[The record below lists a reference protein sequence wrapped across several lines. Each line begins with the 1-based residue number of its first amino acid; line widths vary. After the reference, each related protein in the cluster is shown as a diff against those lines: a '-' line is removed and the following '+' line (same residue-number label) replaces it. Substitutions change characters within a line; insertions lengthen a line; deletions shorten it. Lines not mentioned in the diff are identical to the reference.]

1 VPDRSASVPVRSSRG
16 RVVDGDAVR
25 RETDRQRRA
34 AHAGQAADR
43 LRRLDEDRRRPRR
56 PEDLVVEADDRVADH
71 VAEPALCLPA
81 ARPAGQLEG
90 EEGIL
95 VGAKAGLV
103 SRVHVA
109 TVADLSSAVAGTK
122 RERLARAPRIPGM
135 DDQRAQLDDR
145 RTADRARFARL
156 VARPEPE
163 IDLAVGALLIA
174 GLGRPPVAD
183 HEILGELDA
192 IAERVRIRLDA
203 GDPTPAVVGRL
214 HDVLYRELGFRG
226 PTAAEYGDPANS
238 HLDEVVVRRVG
249 LPISLAIVELEV
261 AARVGLTLTGIGLPG
276 HFIVGGPDGLL
287 IDPADGGRALTPDDC
302 QALIRRA
309 IGDGVLFHV
318 GMLRPTGRREIL
330 ARVLR
335 NLKAARLAR
344 RDWPAALD
352 AIDLLVVLEPTDPE
366 HGRDRGLLLG
376 RMGRFTDAVSALGRY
391 LEERPDA
398 HDVSDV
404 RQVRGIFAGRLN

>member
-1 VPDRSASVPVRSSRG
+1 
-16 RVVDGDAVR
+16 
-25 RETDRQRRA
+25 
-34 AHAGQAADR
+34 
-43 LRRLDEDRRRPRR
+43 
-56 PEDLVVEADDRVADH
+56 
-71 VAEPALCLPA
+71 
-81 ARPAGQLEG
+81 
-90 EEGIL
+90 
-95 VGAKAGLV
+95 
-103 SRVHVA
+103 
-109 TVADLSSAVAGTK
+109 
-122 RERLARAPRIPGM
+122 M

-145 RTADRARFARL
+145 RTAGRARFARL

-163 IDLAVGALLIA
+163 IELAVGALLIA
-174 GLGRPPVAD
+174 GLGRAPIDEDA
-183 HEILGELDA
+183 IIAELDA

-203 GDPTPAVVGRL
+203 GDPPDIVVRRL

-238 HLDEVVVRRVG
+238 HLDEVVGRRIG

-261 AARVGLTLTGIGLPG
+261 AARLGLALTGIGLPG

-318 GMLRPTGRREIL
+318 GMLRPAGRREIL

-335 NLKAARLAR
+335 NLKTARLGR
-344 RDWPAALD
+344 RDWPAAVD
-352 AIDLLVVLEPTDPE
+352 AIDLLLVLEPTDPE

-376 RMGRFTDAVSALGRY
+376 RMGRFTEAVAALGRY
-391 LEERPDA
+391 LDERPDA
-398 HDVSDV
+398 HDVPDV
-404 RQVRGIFAGRLN
+404 RQVLAIFGGRLN